1 MNERDSE
8 ALACLL
14 EADGAVPTDS
24 EEDADLIIF
33 NTCSVRDQAERKA
46 VGKIGFMKKIKARK
60 PSLIVGCIGCMAQNH
75 GDQLLKDLPVLDFV
89 AGTDQ
94 LHRVPEIV
102 KNIIKTRRRTA
113 ETQLDKIIRPE
124 LDGLMIDPCIPS
136 SLKSYTVT
144 RRFRGADYRITVDN
158 PDGAET
164 GIREAW
170 VEGKKTELSG
180 NAGPCL
186 TGRGLLLAPAA
197 PGSVVEVKV
206 ILGV

>member
-124 LDGLMIDPCIPS
+124 LDGHHLGAVVAEVAVMRGCDQFCSYCIVPTHERAREKPS
-136 SLKSYTVT
+136 DSRY
-144 RRFRGADYRITVDN
+144 RRGSQTACRRGNT
-158 PDGAET
+158 
-164 GIREAW
+164 
-170 VEGKKTELSG
+170 
-180 NAGPCL
+180 
-186 TGRGLLLAPAA
+186 
-197 PGSVVEVKV
+197 
-206 ILGV
+206 